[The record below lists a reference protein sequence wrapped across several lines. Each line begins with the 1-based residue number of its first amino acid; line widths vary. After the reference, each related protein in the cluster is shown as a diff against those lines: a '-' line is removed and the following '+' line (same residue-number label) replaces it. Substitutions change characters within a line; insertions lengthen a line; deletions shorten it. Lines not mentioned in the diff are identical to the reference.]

1 MPKENNKMQVDI
13 DTLKKQNVNDLLSI
27 KELYK
32 RIEELGEKITQVKYI
47 DNTLIKKIKK
57 EYGNFKKIILDENVQ
72 VKLTNDIKT
81 INSQLTNEIV
91 NTNAL
96 FRLVND
102 SINIDINNISTFKNA
117 ITNNLLKITFWGDSI
132 TEGWDYITDNMLYYN
147 IYVNEIKKAFPT
159 VNIIV
164 NNRGIGGAM
173 IENAI
178 DDNYI
183 SGTNFT
189 KTWSTE
195 TGKSWKQY
203 VKDTAPDLL
212 FVAFGMNAQNND
224 TLGSNAVKSLIDF
237 VNSFEK
243 KPTIIFLTNF
253 LPRESWIATTS
264 TGAYSKR
271 IEAQRYTRNI
281 VSDYTKDINT
291 DNITTISTKDK
302 TYNVTLFDIGDVY
315 NKLYLGY
322 SDLKT
327 SVKAYRNGVD
337 FNHPELLV
345 KSTEYNLLSNSY
357 NFELRCKLN
366 YSNSTNNTFGVTCRN
381 GLTILI
387 NSNGSIG
394 IYKGSTLLRQRTRKP
409 FMSTDLKIKVID
421 DLIEIWFGDYIQ
433 LRHYSN
439 DCVANGRIYMAIDGA
454 KIAVNNLI
462 VINHEPIKGKSVITE
477 DFACGDY
484 SNKTIE
490 TKYPYGGNG
499 VNHPTSNLV
508 ELLYTPFIKKFI
520 NIIKTNF

>member
-237 VNSFEK
+237 ANSFEK

-421 DLIEIWFGDYIQ
+421 DLIEIWLGDYIQ